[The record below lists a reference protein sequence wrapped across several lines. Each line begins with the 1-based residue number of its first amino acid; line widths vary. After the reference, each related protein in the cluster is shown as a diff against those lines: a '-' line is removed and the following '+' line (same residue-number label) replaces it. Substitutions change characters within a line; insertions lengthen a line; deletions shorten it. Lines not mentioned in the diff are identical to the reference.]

1 MDGVAPNS
9 GITAM
14 IAKRD
19 RCPQGKKCANSP
31 SRACRRRSDGLEPAS
46 STEIL
51 RRYIASPR
59 FNVAGECGFVGNA
72 IVDSRDGGH
81 FLRLYLNT
89 GCMLRAR
96 SPKIVLQQYRHF
108 SGETISLHLSPLIWG
123 EADLLR
129 TCASVMP
136 HAASGS

>member
-1 MDGVAPNS
+1 M
-9 GITAM
+9 T
-14 IAKRD
+14 
-19 RCPQGKKCANSP
+19 
-31 SRACRRRSDGLEPAS
+31 
-46 STEIL
+46 
-51 RRYIASPR
+51 
-59 FNVAGECGFVGNA
+59 VAGECGFVGNA

-89 GCMLRAR
+89 GCVLRAR

-108 SGETISLHLSPLIWG
+108 SGETISLHLSPSIWG

-136 HAASGS
+136 HAASDHSPVVSSRCKCHDTVAAES

>member
-1 MDGVAPNS
+1 VALHNLLPRPIEGAVAAAVMDGVSPNS

-89 GCMLRAR
+89 GCMLRAE
-96 SPKIVLQQYRHF
+96 SKNSF
-108 SGETISLHLSPLIWG
+108 ATISALLGRDDQLAS
-123 EADLLR
+123 ESVDL
-129 TCASVMP
+129 
-136 HAASGS
+136 G